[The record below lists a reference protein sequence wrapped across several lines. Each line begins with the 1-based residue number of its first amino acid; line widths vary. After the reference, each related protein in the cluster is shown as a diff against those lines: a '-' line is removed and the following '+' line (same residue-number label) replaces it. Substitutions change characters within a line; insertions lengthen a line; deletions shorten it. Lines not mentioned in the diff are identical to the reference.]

1 MFLYSEETFLSNYAD
16 DNTLHS
22 IGNRIKSVKK
32 ALSNDFRIIQ
42 NSFYENLVVLNAK
55 KCHYMCFGICSE
67 NNEFVFHGIKLPNI
81 CEEKILGL
89 IINNDLKFNPHIRSV
104 CKIAAQKLVVLK
116 RISSLLDPEKEKLVF
131 NGAIKF
137 HFNYSPLIWMLIF
150 RISNNLINW
159 IHERSLRTVCVSIH
173 RKNIQT
179 LTTEVFKVA
188 NNICPPIVKTFFD
201 FNENRYNIRKF
212 QELRQQKVRTV
223 RYGLETAL

>member
-1 MFLYSEETFLSNYAD
+1 MFLYSEETFLSNYAH

-22 IGNRIKSVKK
+22 IGNSIKSVKK

-42 NSFYENLVVLNAK
+42 NSFHENLMVLNAK

-116 RISSLLDPEKEKLVF
+116 RISSLLDPQKEKLVF

-159 IHERSLRTVCVSIH
+159 IHERSLRTVYVSIH

-188 NNICPPIVKTFFD
+188 NNTCPPIVKTFFD

>member
-32 ALSNDFRIIQ
+32 ALTNDFRIIQ
-42 NSFYENLVVLNAK
+42 NSFHENLMVLNAK

-81 CEEKILGL
+81 CEKKILGL

-104 CKIAAQKLVVLK
+104 CKIAAHKLVVLK
-116 RISSLLDPEKEKLVF
+116 IISSLLDPEKEKLVF

-159 IHERSLRTVCVSIH
+159 IYERSLRTVSVSIH
-173 RKNIQT
+173 HKNIQT

-188 NNICPPIVKTFFD
+188 SNICPPIVKTFFD

-212 QELRQQKVRTV
+212 QELREQKVRTV

>member
-32 ALSNDFRIIQ
+32 ALSNDFRIIH
-42 NSFYENLVVLNAK
+42 LMVLNAK

-104 CKIAAQKLVVLK
+104 CKIAAQKLIVLK
-116 RISSLLDPEKEKLVF
+116 RISSLLDPEKEKLVSK
-131 NGAIKF
+131 NSLYQ
-137 HFNYSPLIWMLIF
+137 YSPEEYLNF
-150 RISNNLINW
+150 
-159 IHERSLRTVCVSIH
+159 
-173 RKNIQT
+173 
-179 LTTEVFKVA
+179 TTEVFKVD

-223 RYGLETAL
+223 R

>member
-1 MFLYSEETFLSNYAD
+1 MFLYSEATFLSNYAD

-22 IGNRIKSVKK
+22 IGNSIKSVKK

-42 NSFYENLVVLNAK
+42 NSFHENLMVLNAK

-67 NNEFVFHGIKLPNI
+67 NNEFVFHGIKLPHI

>member
-32 ALSNDFRIIQ
+32 ALSNDFRIIH
-42 NSFYENLVVLNAK
+42 LMVLNAK

-104 CKIAAQKLVVLK
+104 CKIAAQKLIVLK

-150 RISNNLINW
+150 RISNNLIN
-159 IHERSLRTVCVSIH
+159 
-173 RKNIQT
+173 
-179 LTTEVFKVA
+179 
-188 NNICPPIVKTFFD
+188 
-201 FNENRYNIRKF
+201 
-212 QELRQQKVRTV
+212 
-223 RYGLETAL
+223 